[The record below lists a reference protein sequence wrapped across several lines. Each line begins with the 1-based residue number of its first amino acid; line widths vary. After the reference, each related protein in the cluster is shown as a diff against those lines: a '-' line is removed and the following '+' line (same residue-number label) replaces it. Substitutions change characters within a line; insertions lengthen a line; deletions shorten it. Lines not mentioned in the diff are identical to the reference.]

1 MRVEELTSRFNV
13 ERTTL
18 NEQITVIME
27 AQREIS
33 EAVSTAQMALD
44 DGDLDFDYEGTAAV
58 AGEA

>member
-1 MRVEELTSRFNV
+1 MRVEELTSRFNL

-27 AQREIS
+27 AQQEIS

-44 DGDLDFDYEGTAAV
+44 DGDLDFDYEGAAAA